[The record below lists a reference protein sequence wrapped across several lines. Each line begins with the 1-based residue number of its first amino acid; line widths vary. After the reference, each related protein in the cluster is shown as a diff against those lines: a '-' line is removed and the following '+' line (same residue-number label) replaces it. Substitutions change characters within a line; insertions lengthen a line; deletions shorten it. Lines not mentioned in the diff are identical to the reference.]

1 MMHRAFCLAAGLA
14 LIAAVNAVPALA
26 ANSGGIQSVPPVYFH
41 FTDAHRRPV
50 TVGETIFFPNGT
62 NCDSAPALAAVAH
75 DMQKHYPALA
85 GLTYL
90 NATCGGKPR
99 PSSIAAAK
107 ALGK

>member
-1 MMHRAFCLAAGLA
+1 MMRRALCLAAGLA
-14 LIAAVNAVPALA
+14 LSAAVNAVSALA
-26 ANSGGIQSVPPVYFH
+26 ANAGGIQSVPPVYFH
-41 FTDAHRRPV
+41 FTDTHGRPV

-62 NCDSAPALAAVAH
+62 NCASAPALAAAAH
-75 DMQKHYPALA
+75 DMQNRYRALA
-85 GLTYL
+85 GLTYV